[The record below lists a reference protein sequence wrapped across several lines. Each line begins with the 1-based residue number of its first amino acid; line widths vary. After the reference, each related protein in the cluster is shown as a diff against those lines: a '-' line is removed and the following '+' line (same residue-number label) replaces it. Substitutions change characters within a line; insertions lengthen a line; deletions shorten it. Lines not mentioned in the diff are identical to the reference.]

1 MKGALKAVLALI
13 IIIGGA
19 GIGFLL
25 ANTNLGKA
33 STATPVV
40 VSTAVANAAAATTVP
55 TFTPNALVSAAGSP
69 RANTTA
75 GVGGQRS
82 RPTGAGAN
90 TTAGAGETA
99 QPNTTPSGLQGSTA
113 PDTSTT
119 PSASIT
125 DSTTPSASTAAGTGG
140 QNTQQGQQRATQL
153 VGIIASFDAT
163 AKRLVV
169 TIQDGSSRNVSVA
182 NATLS
187 KADKISLDDISKTT
201 GATLMVQGDKADD
214 GSYTARSVMLIDSTA
229 AQGAGRSG
237 IPGGGGQSGLVILTG
252 ATVNGNTL
260 SGKSFQG
267 DEVKVNVSENTTLTK
282 QTAATPEEL
291 TEGKK
296 VTVSGQPGSNDEIE
310 ARSVSLT

>member
-1 MKGALKAVLALI
+1 M
-13 IIIGGA
+13 
-19 GIGFLL
+19 
-25 ANTNLGKA
+25 
-33 STATPVV
+33 
-40 VSTAVANAAAATTVP
+40 
-55 TFTPNALVSAAGSP
+55 
-69 RANTTA
+69 
-75 GVGGQRS
+75 
-82 RPTGAGAN
+82 
-90 TTAGAGETA
+90 
-99 QPNTTPSGLQGSTA
+99 
-113 PDTSTT
+113 
-119 PSASIT
+119 
-125 DSTTPSASTAAGTGG
+125 
-140 QNTQQGQQRATQL
+140 
-153 VGIIASFDAT
+153 
-163 AKRLVV
+163 V